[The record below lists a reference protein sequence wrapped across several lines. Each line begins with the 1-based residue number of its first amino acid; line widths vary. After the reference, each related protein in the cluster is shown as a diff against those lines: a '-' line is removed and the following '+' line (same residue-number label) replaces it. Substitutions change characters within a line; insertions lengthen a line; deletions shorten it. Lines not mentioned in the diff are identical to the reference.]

1 MHRPLPPPSAPS
13 AIVALMLREMA
24 SVYGRSPGGY
34 VWAIAEPVAAIAL
47 MAYVFGIAFS
57 VPALGRDFA
66 LFYATGYLP
75 FMLFTDVTSKVG
87 TALRFSRA
95 LLAFPAIT
103 LFDAL
108 IARWLL
114 NVMTHIVVFFVVM
127 AGVEAR
133 GETGAVYDGARVLN
147 ALAMAACLAWGVG
160 LLNAWLI
167 PRFAIWER
175 FWAVMTRP
183 LFVVSGVF
191 FLYEQIPNDL
201 RGAAWFNPL
210 VHVTAEM
217 RRAAYPGYDAAFVS
231 APYVYGFALVCG
243 AAGLLMLRA
252 AGRDILQG

>member
-1 MHRPLPPPSAPS
+1 M
-13 AIVALMLREMA
+13 
-24 SVYGRSPGGY
+24 
-34 VWAIAEPVAAIAL
+34 AAIAL
-47 MAYVFGIAFS
+47 TAYVFGIAFS

-114 NVMTHIVVFFVVM
+114 NVMTHIVVFFIVM

-231 APYVYGFALVCG
+231 APYVYGFAMVCG
-243 AAGLLMLRA
+243 AAGLLLLRA